1 MTEPASFIHAA
12 PAFRLHCGIN
22 SLQQLGAELDRA
34 GCRRA
39 VIFCGQTMSR
49 SPELN
54 LVTDALGARHAGTFA
69 GVKAHSPLPDVLAG
83 TTALRDLQA
92 DAVIAVGGGSAVV
105 SARASTIALAEG
117 ADIHALCT
125 QFAPGRAPVSP
136 KLLKPKLPQFVVTTT
151 PNTSYAKAGTAVL
164 DPVAK
169 RRLTL
174 FDPKTRASV
183 VFFHPVLAL
192 TAPTPLVL
200 DASLVSLASAIQG
213 LESRT
218 RDPMADAM
226 LLHALRL
233 HAQHLPHLAADQDGE
248 TRQQLMLAA
257 FLAGLGTD
265 YAPIGLGIAL
275 SHSMGARYG
284 APNGMTVAALLPHTL
299 RFNEPVTGERLGL
312 IAAGLGADADAIK
325 SSAADAAIAAI
336 RELLKTLNSP
346 LRLRDAGI
354 AREALQQIAEDT
366 LGEWFLHTNP
376 RKVADAATLLAVL
389 EAAW

>member
-1 MTEPASFIHAA
+1 VNEPLSFFHAA
-12 PAFRLHCGIN
+12 PACRLHCGPN
-22 SLQQLGAELDRA
+22 SLQQLGAELDRV

-39 VIFCGQTMSR
+39 IVFCGQTMSR
-49 SPELN
+49 SPELK

-83 TTALRDLQA
+83 TDALRDMQA

-117 ADIHALCT
+117 ADIHALST
-125 QFAPGRAPVSP
+125 QFPPGRAPISP
-136 KLLKPKLPQFVVTTT
+136 RLLKPKLPQFVVTTS
-151 PNTSYAKAGTAVL
+151 PNTAYAKAGTAVL

-174 FDPKTRASV
+174 FDPKTRAGA
-183 VFFHPVLAL
+183 VFFHPALAL
-192 TAPTPLVL
+192 TAPAPMVL

-218 RDPMADAM
+218 RDPLADAL

-233 HAQHLPHLAADQDGE
+233 HAQHLPHLAGDHDGE

-265 YAPIGLGIAL
+265 YASIGLGIAL

-284 APNGMTVAALLPHTL
+284 APNGTTVAALLPHTL

-312 IAAGLGADADAIK
+312 IAAALGADARAIK
-325 SSAADAAIAAI
+325 ASAADAAIAVLQ
-336 RELLKTLNSP
+336 ELLNTLGSP

-354 AREALQQIAEDT
+354 ARESLQQIAEDT

-376 RKVADAATLLAVL
+376 RKVSDAGTLLAVL